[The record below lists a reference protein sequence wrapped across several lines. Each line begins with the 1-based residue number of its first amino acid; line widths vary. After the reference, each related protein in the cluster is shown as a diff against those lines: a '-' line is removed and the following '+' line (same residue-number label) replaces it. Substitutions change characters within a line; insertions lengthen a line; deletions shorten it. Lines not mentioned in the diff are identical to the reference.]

1 MLLRKPL
8 LPGRDYLD
16 QLKLIIKTLG
26 SPSGSSLDFITAPKA
41 RAYIEGL
48 PKSPKPDL
56 RRTLGKGFS
65 SDAVDLVEKML
76 RFDPRERISV
86 DEALKHPWLKTLH
99 DPTTEKTY
107 VAYMF
112 PLLCVARILKYPR
125 SSRLSAHRFFLAR
138 RQILQVPQREV

>member
-1 MLLRKPL
+1 MVAEMLLRKPL

-65 SDAVDLVEKML
+65 RDAADLVEKML
-76 RFDPRERISV
+76 AFDPRERISV
-86 DEALKHPWLKTLH
+86 DEALKHPWLANLH
-99 DPTTEKTY
+99 DPTTERTFGKPF
-107 VAYMF
+107 AF
-112 PLLCVARILKYPR
+112 DFKEDGLNEA
-125 SSRLSAHRFFLAR
+125 
-138 RQILQVPQREV
+138 EVRDLVWKEMMQYT

>member
-26 SPSGSSLDFITAPKA
+26 SPLGSSLDFITAPKA

-65 SDAVDLVEKML
+65 SNAVDLIEKML

-86 DEALKHPWLKTLH
+86 DEALRHPWLKSLH
-99 DPTTEKTY
+99 DPSTEKTY
-107 VAYMF
+107 PNGKFSFDFDEEA
-112 PLLCVARILKYPR
+112 LKEADVR
-125 SSRLSAHRFFLAR
+125 SLVWEEMMHYN
-138 RQILQVPQREV
+138 